1 MSILPITPR
10 SPRTTGR
17 RLEFSR
23 QILLQI
29 RMFLYFKN
37 KVREDIFEEKGI
49 STNFVKI
56 KNPTMIQL
64 NRIQ

>member
-10 SPRTTGR
+10 SPRTTER

-49 STNFVKI
+49 SEQFC
-56 KNPTMIQL
+56 
-64 NRIQ
+64 